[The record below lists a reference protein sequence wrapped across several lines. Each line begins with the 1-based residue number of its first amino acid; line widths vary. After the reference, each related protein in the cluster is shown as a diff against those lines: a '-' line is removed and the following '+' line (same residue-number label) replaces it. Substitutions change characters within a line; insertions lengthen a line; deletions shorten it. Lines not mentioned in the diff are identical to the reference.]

1 MLMSIDEFMLL
12 PKADRV
18 HLVLTQGKEL
28 MHRIYIYYTIKLY
41 QYSDF
46 FVEIW
51 YLQISNTIDKI
62 RIVDIEDVVHLYEKE
77 IDIKDLFK

>member
-1 MLMSIDEFMLL
+1 MSIDEFIAK
-12 PKADRV
+12 PKAERV

-46 FVEIW
+46 LIEIW
-51 YLQISNTIDKI
+51 YLPSSNKIDKI
-62 RIVDIEDVVHLYEKE
+62 KIVDIDDVMHLYEKE
-77 IDIKDLFK
+77 IDIKDLFS